1 MIVFMEGEVI
11 LPFVEVTKEINASPE
26 EVYMVAKDMESYPN
40 FMKNVVKITTLERGD
55 AYTVTKWDTRLQG
68 KPIIW
73 TERDEFDDEVRRIDY
88 RLVKGDLKKF
98 EGAWTFEEI
107 GSKTLVKLT
116 VDFELGIPMFASLVN
131 PIAVLTVK
139 NNCESMLEGIK
150 SRVESAK
157 K

>member
-1 MIVFMEGEVI
+1 M
-11 LPFVEVTKEINASPE
+11 PFVEVTKEINASPE